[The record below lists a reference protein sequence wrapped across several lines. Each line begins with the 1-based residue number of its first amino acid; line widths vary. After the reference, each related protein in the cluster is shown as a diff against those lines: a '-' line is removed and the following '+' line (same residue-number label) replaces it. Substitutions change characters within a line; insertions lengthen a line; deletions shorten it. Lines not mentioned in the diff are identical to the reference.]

1 MRRRIAALVILLMAE
16 VPAFGVISARFSTPA
31 TADAATLKRAAGPSE
46 IVIYNRDQALIRES
60 YTLTLTRGRN
70 DLSLEGIPRRVDSTS
85 VRLEGAGFRVLR
97 QSFDY
102 DLWSGDRLF
111 RRYLGDTIRYR
122 YAGRALRGRL
132 VGIEGDDLFIE
143 RRDSVGVLSIINRRQ
158 ISDLEFPPRAGLA
171 TRPSLRWDLEST
183 KGGEQ
188 AATLSYLTSGIEWT
202 AEYSAVLDPNEKDVD
217 LTGWATIVN
226 HTGSTFED
234 ARVSLVAGEL
244 HRAGEA
250 PDRGPAAEESTP
262 APAPA
267 PARELFAYHEYPLS
281 GTMDLRNLETT
292 QIPIVG
298 PTRVAARRVYIYDAA
313 RDGSSVRVR
322 LELGNDRAHGLG
334 VPLPEGRV
342 RVYQNAADG
351 GTALVGE
358 DAIEHTPAGEEI
370 RISSGTAFDLVG
382 DRTRV
387 SHTRVSRN
395 VTEDAYKITIRN
407 RGAKA
412 ATVTV
417 SETLYGNWEI
427 SAKSI
432 DYRKK
437 NADTI
442 EFDLAVPA
450 GQSAAMTYTARFT
463 F

>member
-1 MRRRIAALVILLMAE
+1 MRRRPATLVILLMAWLC
-16 VPAFGVISARFSTPA
+16 A
-31 TADAATLKRAAGPSE
+31 TADAATLKRTAGPSE
-46 IVIYNRDQALIRES
+46 IVIYNRDQALIREG
-60 YTLTLTRGRN
+60 YTLSLTRGRN

-85 VRLEGAGFRVLR
+85 VRLEGSGFKVLR
-97 QSFDY
+97 QSYDY

-143 RRDSVGVLSIINRRQ
+143 RRDSVGVLTIINRRQ

-171 TRPSLRWDLEST
+171 TRPSLRWNVESA
-183 KGGEQ
+183 KGGDQ
-188 AATLSYLTSGIEWT
+188 PATLSYLTSGIEWT
-202 AEYSAVLDPNEKDVD
+202 AEYAAVLDFNEKDVD

-226 HTGSTFED
+226 RTGSTFEG

-244 HRAGEA
+244 HRAGET
-250 PDRGPAAEESTP
+250 PDRGATAEESPPVPPRPTG
-262 APAPA
+262 AA
-267 PARELFAYHEYPLS
+267 ELFAYHEYALS

-298 PTRVAARRVYIYDAA
+298 PTRVAARRAYVYDAA

-342 RVYQNAADG
+342 RVYQRAADG

-358 DAIEHTPAGEEI
+358 DLIEHTPAGEEI

-412 ATVTV
+412 AIVTV

-437 NADTI
+437 NAETI